1 MEIRIDKDMETA
13 DVVMKTGVNVAS
25 EACVFFGEG
34 YFCKTEAE
42 AREAAEL
49 LKAFFEAKAA
59 GHTTTLLV
67 SNPKRFDEKPAYC
80 SDGGYACGIEACK
93 CTTGCRYAEGLTV
106 TKMDTETGKEFLGRI
121 PGIIGG
127 VIDTQRPKNTVI
139 DQMNDDERD
148 HHAESANKQFD
159 NFEAGLIA
167 DRIWGNRAN
176 DMTLEQYE
184 VFTIAH
190 NAALIY
196 AHNMHFT
203 DERRA
208 VQSAAKIMKHAQE
221 SE

>member
-1 MEIRIDKDMETA
+1 MEIKHDIHTQNKHVSIGGNDGPTVRIYHGPLEI
-13 DVVMKTGVNVAS
+13 
-25 EACVFFGEG
+25 
-34 YFCKTEAE
+34 CKTESDAL
-42 AREAAEL
+42 EAAEL
-49 LKAFFEAKAA
+49 LKAFFEAKSKGISAR
-59 GHTTTLLV
+59 LV
-67 SNPKRFDEKPAYC
+67 
-80 SDGGYACGIEACK
+80 CGE
-93 CTTGCRYAEGLTV
+93 
-106 TKMDTETGKEFLGRI
+106 MI
-121 PGIIGG
+121 PGIVGG

-196 AHNMHFT
+196 ANNMHNT

>member
-1 MEIRIDKDMETA
+1 MEIGKS
-13 DVVMKTGVNVAS
+13 VAS
-25 EACVFFGEG
+25 DAPYVYIMGCDGATTRIYYGHLEA
-34 YFCKTEAE
+34 CKTEAE

-49 LKAFFEAKAA
+49 LKQFFEAKAA
-59 GHTTTLLV
+59 GKVARLV
-67 SNPKRFDEKPAYC
+67 VENHICPDCPSKHKC
-80 SDGGYACGIEACK
+80 SV
-93 CTTGCRYAEGLTV
+93 EGECV
-106 TKMDTETGKEFLGRI
+106 HA
-121 PGIIGG
+121 
-127 VIDTQRPKNTVI
+127 QRPKNTVI

-148 HHAESANKQFD
+148 HHAESVNKQFD

-196 AHNMHFT
+196 AHNMHNT

-208 VQSAAKIMKHAQE
+208 VQSAAKILKHAQE